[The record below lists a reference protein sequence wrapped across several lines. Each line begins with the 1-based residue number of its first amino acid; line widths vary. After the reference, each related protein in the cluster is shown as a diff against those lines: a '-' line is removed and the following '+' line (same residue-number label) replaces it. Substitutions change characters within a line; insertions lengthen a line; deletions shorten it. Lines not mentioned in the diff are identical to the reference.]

1 MKTIIKS
8 LFVLLITLSAFPI
21 SAQNKFH
28 IHLDYN
34 YLLGFYEKSDFLTT
48 KSGLKGFDLSI
59 TEMYDINKRLSA
71 GIGVGL
77 EKLYEPYTIFP
88 VFVKVDYSPIRS
100 TEKPYVYAKLG
111 YGIGTKIS
119 NAGLLFN
126 PGLGY
131 KLKLGKR
138 FGLNFTLG
146 YHLQSI
152 RYDMVYY
159 SEDGMVVDKKI
170 DNNNRNSLSLGAGFI
185 F

>member
-1 MKTIIKS
+1 MKTIIKL
-8 LFVLLITLSAFPI
+8 LFVLLITSSAFPI

-28 IHLDYN
+28 FHLDYN
-34 YLLGFYEKSDFLTT
+34 YLLGFYEESYFWTIKSR
-48 KSGLKGFDLSI
+48 LKGFDLSI

-71 GIGVGL
+71 GIGVGV

-88 VFVKVDYSPIRS
+88 VFAKVDYSPIRS

-119 NAGLLFN
+119 NPGLLFN
-126 PGLGY
+126 PGFGY
-131 KLKLGKR
+131 KLKLRKH

-146 YHLQSI
+146 YHIQSI
-152 RYDMVYY
+152 RYDIVYY
-159 SEDGMVVDKKI
+159 SEGEFVDKKVDHI
-170 DNNNRNSLSLGAGFI
+170 NRHSASFGVGFI